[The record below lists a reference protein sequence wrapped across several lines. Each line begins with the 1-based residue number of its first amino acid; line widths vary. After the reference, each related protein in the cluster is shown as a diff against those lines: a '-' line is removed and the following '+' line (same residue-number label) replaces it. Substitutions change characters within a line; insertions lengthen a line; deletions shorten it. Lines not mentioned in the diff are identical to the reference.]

1 VHELSSKSINKRFL
15 FLASL
20 PGLLLIPGLVFG
32 VIWGQTLHA
41 QDLEG
46 DASDSVLNDS
56 VPSES
61 IQFSENFANASL
73 PLDPALAN
81 ALTRTEQ
88 LEPPDLPSP
97 MRLDPMFTQ
106 FPELFTDESFKQQT
120 LAGYREEK
128 LALFDALYDR
138 GIAARKREDYSQAR
152 SFFSELIL
160 ERPPESYRRKA
171 LLQLA
176 LIAEKE
182 GLLDQAIQVYG
193 HYLSLFDTD
202 SNSALV
208 NLKMGQLFREMG
220 AIDRSIDHFHLV
232 ISIVTKLKGLDD
244 FYQPVLQRMALKA
257 KIEMARTYHYDQA
270 YDKAG
275 RLYQRLLT
283 QYHSEDP
290 SVGIDEALVRVAVI
304 DSFYSGELWE
314 KAITSCLDFLE
325 VHESH
330 AKAPEVRFM
339 LAKAYLNLGKGKE
352 AEAAYQFKAIMQGS
366 QGFELDNPSQW
377 RRLKLN
383 IGKEMAEAFLDRQE
397 PELALEIYD
406 GLLEEASMLPVGDQ
420 VSLLHRSALLE
431 EELGA
436 KQNAL
441 ALYRKIIELTET
453 EGDEEPSTRE
463 SRIRQMAVWKSD
475 LLNWMLNEIRQPVD
489 PTKSGEK

>member
-1 VHELSSKSINKRFL
+1 MHELSSKSINKRFL

-32 VIWGQTLHA
+32 VIWGQTIHTE
-41 QDLEG
+41 DLEG
-46 DASDSVLNDS
+46 DASNSVLNDS
-56 VPSES
+56 LPSES

-257 KIEMARTYHYDQA
+257 KIEMARTYHHNQE

-290 SVGIDEALVRVAVI
+290 SVGIDEALVRVAI
-304 DSFYSGELWE
+304 MDSYFSGELWD
-314 KAITSCLDFLE
+314 KVITSCLDFLE
-325 VHESH
+325 AHESH
-330 AKAPEVRFM
+330 DKTPEVRFM
-339 LAKAYLNLGKGKE
+339 LAKAYLNQGKGKE
-352 AEAAYQFKAIMQGS
+352 AEAAYQFKAIMEES
-366 QGFELDNPSQW
+366 RGFGLENPSQW
-377 RRLKLN
+377 RRLKVN
-383 IGKEMAEAFLDRQE
+383 IGKEMAQAFAERQE
-397 PELALEIYD
+397 PELALEIYG
-406 GLLEEASMLPVGDQ
+406 GLMEEAAMLNISEQ

-441 ALYRKIIELTET
+441 ALYRKIIEFTET
-453 EGDEEPSTRE
+453 EGNAVLGTRE
-463 SRIRQMAVWKSD
+463 LKIRQMAVWKSD
-475 LLNWMLNEIRQPVD
+475 LLNWMLNEIKPPVD
-489 PTKSGEK
+489 SEDATSE

>member
-1 VHELSSKSINKRFL
+1 
-15 FLASL
+15 
-20 PGLLLIPGLVFG
+20 
-32 VIWGQTLHA
+32 
-41 QDLEG
+41 
-46 DASDSVLNDS
+46 
-56 VPSES
+56 
-61 IQFSENFANASL
+61 
-73 PLDPALAN
+73 
-81 ALTRTEQ
+81 
-88 LEPPDLPSP
+88 
-97 MRLDPMFTQ
+97 
-106 FPELFTDESFKQQT
+106 
-120 LAGYREEK
+120 
-128 LALFDALYDR
+128 
-138 GIAARKREDYSQAR
+138 
-152 SFFSELIL
+152 
-160 ERPPESYRRKA
+160 
-171 LLQLA
+171 
-176 LIAEKE
+176 
-182 GLLDQAIQVYG
+182 
-193 HYLSLFDTD
+193 
-202 SNSALV
+202 
-208 NLKMGQLFREMG
+208 
-220 AIDRSIDHFHLV
+220 
-232 ISIVTKLKGLDD
+232 
-244 FYQPVLQRMALKA
+244 MALKA
-257 KIEMARTYHYDQA
+257 KIEMARTYHHDQA

-339 LAKAYLNLGKGKE
+339 LAKAYLNFGKGKE

-397 PELALEIYD
+397 PEVALEIYD